1 MSNDVFVWIEQN
13 GGEADPI
20 SWQAMTAARTLAN
33 ALGGEMV
40 ALVMGEHIDD
50 LSHKAAHYGADRV
63 LSADDSSLN
72 KFRLEPYAAVLT
84 QLAVNETPAAII
96 MGASASGLELS
107 AYVAARL
114 QVGLASDCTELSVD
128 SGQIVATRPAL
139 IGNLIATVRF
149 IQSGSSMMTIRRNV
163 FPSADQD
170 TNRSVKVLS
179 IPVSMTEEDI
189 STKIESVE
197 TAAGKVSLTDAS
209 IIVSGGRG
217 VGGPEGF
224 KPVVELAE
232 ALGGALGASRA
243 AVDAGWIPYPHQVGQ
258 TGKTVQPDLYIAC
271 GISGAIQHLAGMKN
285 AKVIVAINKDGDV
298 PLFKYA
304 RYGIVGDLFEYL
316 PALVEEVKSRF
327 NH

>member
-1 MSNDVFVWIEQN
+1 MSDDVFAWIEQN
-13 GGEADPI
+13 DGELDSI
-20 SWQAMTAARTLAN
+20 SWQVMSAATALSRDLNRPLVAIVLGEN
-33 ALGGEMV
+33 NDALTQS
-40 ALVMGEHIDD
+40 AIH
-50 LSHKAAHYGADRV
+50 HGADKV
-63 LSADDSSLN
+63 MNIQDPSL
-72 KFRLEPYAAVLT
+72 KRFRIEPYSAIFTA
-84 QLAVNETPAAII
+84 LARRDNPSAII
-96 MGASASGLELS
+96 MGASTAGLELS
-107 AYVAARL
+107 AHLAAKL
-114 QVGLASDCTELSVD
+114 QAGLAADCTDLSVD

-139 IGNLIATVRF
+139 IGNLVATVRF
-149 IQSGSSMMTIRRNV
+149 KKDAPSIATIRRNV
-163 FPSADQD
+163 YPPADRDIARVGEVISQP
-170 TNRSVKVLS
+170 VVLS
-179 IPVSMTEEDI
+179 EDQI

-197 TAAGKVSLTDAS
+197 SSAGKVSLTDAN

-224 KPVVELAE
+224 KPVIELAE

-316 PALVEEVKSRF
+316 PALVAEVKSRLAR
-327 NH
+327 